1 MPVCF
6 HMYFF
11 VCVQSLKPE
20 LEGTYV
26 CKAANKLGQIETAFQ
41 VPGFIKYILYILMQA
56 FNKLGQRETAFQVP
70 GFIENMRYMIH
81 PHARLLTSWD
91 RERQP

>member
-1 MPVCF
+1 
-6 HMYFF
+6 MYFF

-41 VPGFIKYILYILMQA
+41 VPGFIEY
-56 FNKLGQRETAFQVP
+56 
-70 GFIENMRYMIH
+70 MRYMIH